1 MNRDFWEC
9 IDTDT
14 LNDMT
19 YTYITCSTD
28 KRAVTTVTLNR
39 PDKHNAF
46 NEDFIAELS
55 NVLDEIHADRD
66 CKLMVLRSTGRNFSA
81 GADLDWMKR
90 MAGYTREENVRDAN
104 ALAELLHK
112 LNFLP
117 VPTIA
122 RVQGAAMGGGC
133 GLVACCDIALAAD
146 KAVFAFSEVKL
157 GLIPATISPYVI
169 RAIGEKQARRYFQTA
184 ERFGAVQA
192 RELGLVSEVMEE
204 SGLDDAVEKTIDLIL
219 SNSSEAVKAAKQLVF
234 DVAGKPVTRELLQQ
248 TSESIA
254 DIRASEE
261 GKEGLSAF
269 LEKRKPAW
277 LK

>member
-1 MNRDFWEC
+1 
-9 IDTDT
+9 
-14 LNDMT
+14 MT
-19 YTYITCSTD
+19 YTYIKRSTD
-28 KRAVTTVTLNR
+28 PRGVTTITLDR

-55 NVLDEIHADRD
+55 NALDEIRRDRD
-66 CKLMVLRSTGRNFSA
+66 CRLLVLRANGKNFSA

-90 MAGYTREENVRDAN
+90 MAGYTRAENVRDAN
-104 ALAELLHK
+104 ALAELLYR

-133 GLVACCDIALAAD
+133 GLVACCDIALAAGN
-146 KAVFAFSEVKL
+146 AVFAFSEVKL

-184 ERFGAVQA
+184 ERFNAGKAL
-192 RELGLVSEVMEE
+192 EIGLVSEVMDEFV
-204 SGLDDAVEKTIDLIL
+204 LDEAVEKTAGLIL
-219 SNSSEAVKAAKQLVF
+219 ANSTEAVKAAKQLVF
-234 DVAGKPVTRELLQQ
+234 DVAGKAITPELLQK
-248 TSESIA
+248 TSEGIA

>member
-1 MNRDFWEC
+1 MS
-9 IDTDT
+9 
-14 LNDMT
+14 
-19 YTYITCSTD
+19 YTYITYTTD
-28 KRAVTTVTLNR
+28 ARNTATITLNR

-55 NVLDEIHADRD
+55 AALDDIRKDDQCR
-66 CKLMVLRSTGRNFSA
+66 LMILRSSGRNFSA

-90 MAGYTREENVRDAN
+90 MAGYTRAENVRDAN
-104 ALAELLHK
+104 ALAELLYK

-133 GLVACCDIALAAD
+133 GLVSCCDIALAAAN
-146 KAVFAFSEVKL
+146 AVFAFSEVKL

-169 RAIGEKQARRYFQTA
+169 RAIGEKQARRYFLTA
-184 ERFGAVQA
+184 ERFDANKA
-192 RELGLVSEVMEE
+192 LEIGLVSGVMDEAK
-204 SGLDDAVEKTIDLIL
+204 LDEAVEKAINLIL
-219 SNSSEAVKAAKQLVF
+219 ANSPEAVKAAKQLVF
-234 DVAGKPVTRELLQQ
+234 DVAGKQVTRELLQQ
-248 TSESIA
+248 TSASIA

>member
-1 MNRDFWEC
+1 
-9 IDTDT
+9 
-14 LNDMT
+14 MT
-19 YTYITCSTD
+19 YTYITCNTD
-28 KRAVTTVTLNR
+28 NRGVATITLNR

-55 NVLDEIHADRD
+55 GTLDEIGKDRD
-66 CKLMVLRSTGRNFSA
+66 SKVMVLRSTGRNFSA

-146 KAVFAFSEVKL
+146 NAVFAFSEVKL

-169 RAIGEKQARRYFQTA
+169 RTIGEKQARRYFQTA
-184 ERFGAVQA
+184 ERFDAGRA
-192 RELGLVSEVMEE
+192 RELSLVSEVVDE
-204 SGLDDAVEKTIDLIL
+204 SGLDEAVEKTIDMIL
-219 SNSSEAVKAAKQLVF
+219 ANSSEAVKAAKRLVF
-234 DVAGKPVTRELLQQ
+234 DVADKPITRKLLQQ

>member
-1 MNRDFWEC
+1 MS
-9 IDTDT
+9 
-14 LNDMT
+14 
-19 YTYITCSTD
+19 YTYITYTTD
-28 KRAVTTVTLNR
+28 ARNTATITLNR

-55 NVLDEIHADRD
+55 TALDDIRKDDQCR
-66 CKLMVLRSTGRNFSA
+66 LMILRSSGRNFSA

-90 MAGYTREENVRDAN
+90 MAGYTRAENVRDAN
-104 ALAELLHK
+104 ALAELLYK

-133 GLVACCDIALAAD
+133 GLVSCCDIALAAD
-146 KAVFAFSEVKL
+146 NAVFAFSEVKL

-169 RAIGEKQARRYFQTA
+169 RAIGEKQARRYFLTA
-184 ERFGAVQA
+184 ERFDANKSL
-192 RELGLVSEVMEE
+192 EIGLVSGVMDE
-204 SGLDDAVEKTIDLIL
+204 SKLDEAVEKTIDLIL
-219 SNSSEAVKAAKQLVF
+219 ANSSEAVKAAKQLVF
-234 DVAGKPVTRELLQQ
+234 DVAGKQVTRELLQQ

-277 LK
+277 LKNSV

>member
-1 MNRDFWEC
+1 MS
-9 IDTDT
+9 
-14 LNDMT
+14 
-19 YTYITCSTD
+19 YTYITYTTD
-28 KRAVTTVTLNR
+28 ARNTATITLNR

-55 NVLDEIHADRD
+55 AALDDIRKDDQCR
-66 CKLMVLRSTGRNFSA
+66 LMILRSSGRNFSA

-90 MAGYTREENVRDAN
+90 MAGYTRAENVRDAN
-104 ALAELLHK
+104 ALAELLYK

-133 GLVACCDIALAAD
+133 GLVSCCDIALAAAN
-146 KAVFAFSEVKL
+146 AVFAFSEVKL

-169 RAIGEKQARRYFQTA
+169 RAIGEKQARRYFLTA
-184 ERFGAVQA
+184 ERFDANKA
-192 RELGLVSEVMEE
+192 LEIGLVSGVMDE
-204 SGLDDAVEKTIDLIL
+204 SKLDEAVEKAIDLIL
-219 SNSSEAVKAAKQLVF
+219 ANSPEAVKAAKQLVF
-234 DVAGKPVTRELLQQ
+234 DVAGKQVTRELLQQ

>member
-1 MNRDFWEC
+1 MS
-9 IDTDT
+9 
-14 LNDMT
+14 
-19 YTYITCSTD
+19 YTYITYTTD
-28 KRAVTTVTLNR
+28 ARNTATITLNR

-55 NVLDEIHADRD
+55 AALDDIRKDDQCR
-66 CKLMVLRSTGRNFSA
+66 LMILRSSGRNFSA

-90 MAGYTREENVRDAN
+90 MAGYTRAENVRDAN
-104 ALAELLHK
+104 ALAELLYK

-133 GLVACCDIALAAD
+133 GLVSCCDIALAAAN
-146 KAVFAFSEVKL
+146 AVFAFSEVKL

-169 RAIGEKQARRYFQTA
+169 RAIGEKQARRYFLTA
-184 ERFGAVQA
+184 ERFDANKA
-192 RELGLVSEVMEE
+192 LEIGLVSGVMDEAK
-204 SGLDDAVEKTIDLIL
+204 LDEAVEKAIDLIL
-219 SNSSEAVKAAKQLVF
+219 ANSPEAVKAAKQLVF
-234 DVAGKPVTRELLQQ
+234 DVAGKQVTRELLQQ
-248 TSESIA
+248 TSASIA

>member
-1 MNRDFWEC
+1 
-9 IDTDT
+9 
-14 LNDMT
+14 MT
-19 YTYITCSTD
+19 YTYITCSAD
-28 KRAVTTVTLNR
+28 HRGVTTITLNR

-55 NVLDEIHADRD
+55 NVLDDIRRD
-66 CKLMVLRSTGRNFSA
+66 DNCRLMVLRSNGKNFSA

-104 ALAELLHK
+104 ALAELLYR

-146 KAVFAFSEVKL
+146 NAVFAFSEVKL

-184 ERFGAVQA
+184 ERFDAGRA
-192 RELGLVSEVMEE
+192 RELSLVSEVMEE
-204 SGLDDAVEKTIDLIL
+204 SGLDDVVEKTADLIL
-219 SNSSEAVKAAKQLVF
+219 SNSSEAVRAAKQLVF
-234 DVAGKPVTRELLQQ
+234 DVAGRPITPELLQQ

>member
-1 MNRDFWEC
+1 M
-9 IDTDT
+9 TD
-14 LNDMT
+14 N
-19 YTYITCSTD
+19 YIICSTD
-28 KRAVTTVTLNR
+28 RRGVTTITLNR
-39 PDKHNAF
+39 PGKHNAF

-55 NVLDEIHADRD
+55 NALDEIRRDRG
-66 CKLMVLRSTGRNFSA
+66 CKLMVLRANGKNFSA

-90 MAGYTREENVRDAN
+90 MAGYTRAENVRDAN
-104 ALAELLHK
+104 ALAELLYK

-133 GLVACCDIALAAD
+133 GLVTCCDIALAAGN
-146 KAVFAFSEVKL
+146 AVFAFSEVKL
-157 GLIPATISPYVI
+157 GLIPATISPYAI

-184 ERFGAVQA
+184 ERFDAQRA
-192 RELGLVSEVMEE
+192 LELGLVSEVMDETA
-204 SGLDDAVEKTIDLIL
+204 LDEAVDKTIDLIL
-219 SNSSEAVKAAKQLVF
+219 ANSSEAVKAAKQLVF
-234 DVAGKPVTRELLQQ
+234 DVAGKPVTRELLQE
-248 TSESIA
+248 TSEGIA

>member
-1 MNRDFWEC
+1 MS
-9 IDTDT
+9 
-14 LNDMT
+14 

-28 KRAVTTVTLNR
+28 QRDVTTVTLNR

-55 NVLDEIHADRD
+55 DVLDDIRKDDR
-66 CKLMVLRSTGRNFSA
+66 CRLMVLRSNGRNFSA

-90 MAGYTREENVRDAN
+90 MAGYTRAGNVRDAN
-104 ALAELLHK
+104 ALAELLYK

-122 RVQGAAMGGGC
+122 RVQGASMGGGC
-133 GLVACCDIALAAD
+133 GLVSCCDIALGAD
-146 KAVFAFSEVKL
+146 NAVFAFSEVKL

-169 RAIGEKQARRYFQTA
+169 RAIGEKQARRYFLTA
-184 ERFGAVQA
+184 ERFDANKAQ
-192 RELGLVSEVMEE
+192 EIGLVSGVMDE
-204 SGLDDAVEKTIDLIL
+204 SKLDEAVEKTIDLIL
-219 SNSSEAVKAAKQLVF
+219 ANSSEAVKAAKQLVF

>member
-1 MNRDFWEC
+1 
-9 IDTDT
+9 
-14 LNDMT
+14 MT
-19 YTYITCSTD
+19 YTYITCDTD
-28 KRAVTTVTLNR
+28 PRGVTTITLNR

-55 NVLDEIHADRD
+55 KTLDEIRGNRD
-66 CKLMVLRSTGRNFSA
+66 CRLMVLRSNGNNFSA
-81 GADLDWMKR
+81 GADLDWMRR
-90 MAGYTREENVRDAN
+90 MAGYTRDENVRDAN
-104 ALAELLHK
+104 ALAELLYK

-146 KAVFAFSEVKL
+146 DAVFAFSEVKL
-157 GLIPATISPYVI
+157 GLIPATISPHVL
-169 RAIGEKQARRYFQTA
+169 RAIGEKPARRYFQTA
-184 ERFGAVQA
+184 ERFGAERA

-204 SGLDDAVEKTIDLIL
+204 SALDEAVEKTAGLVL
-219 SNSSEAVKAAKQLVF
+219 SNSPEAVKAAKQLVF
-234 DVAGKPVTRELLQQ
+234 DVAGKPITPELMRQ

-254 DIRASEE
+254 GIRASEE

>member
-1 MNRDFWEC
+1 MS
-9 IDTDT
+9 
-14 LNDMT
+14 
-19 YTYITCSTD
+19 YTYITCTTD
-28 KRAVTTVTLNR
+28 ARNTATITLNR

-46 NEDFIAELS
+46 DEDFIAELS
-55 NVLDEIHADRD
+55 AALDDIRNDDQCR
-66 CKLMVLRSTGRNFSA
+66 LMVLRSSGRNFSA

-90 MAGYTREENVRDAN
+90 MAGYTRAENVRDAN
-104 ALAELLHK
+104 ALAELLYK

-133 GLVACCDIALAAD
+133 GLVSCCDIALAAD
-146 KAVFAFSEVKL
+146 NAVFAFSEVKL
-157 GLIPATISPYVI
+157 GLIPATISPYAI

-184 ERFGAVQA
+184 ERFDAKRA
-192 RELGLVSEVMEE
+192 MEMGLVSEVMDEAH
-204 SGLDDAVEKTIDLIL
+204 LNDAIEKIIEIIL
-219 SNSSEAVKAAKQLVF
+219 TNSPEAVRAAKQLVF
-234 DVAGKPVTRELLQQ
+234 DVAGKQVTRELLQQ

-277 LK
+277 LKNSV